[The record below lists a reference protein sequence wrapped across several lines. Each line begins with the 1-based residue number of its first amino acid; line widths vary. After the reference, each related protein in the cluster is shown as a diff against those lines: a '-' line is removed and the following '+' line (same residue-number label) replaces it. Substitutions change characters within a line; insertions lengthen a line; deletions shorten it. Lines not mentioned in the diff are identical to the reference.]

1 MRKSESTWRAKGGS
15 DLVVGG
21 DWAEV
26 PCVEVV
32 DLPNEMIDVVRRKR
46 VVLLQIIEGNEGESG
61 WKVPPM
67 DMNGRTGVLGRE
79 INMHHR
85 GVEGEGG

>member
-1 MRKSESTWRAKGGS
+1 MRKSESTWRVKGGS

-46 VVLLQIIEGNEGESG
+46 VVLLQIVRPTQPSQVTIFS
-61 WKVPPM
+61 
-67 DMNGRTGVLGRE
+67 
-79 INMHHR
+79 HR
-85 GVEGEGG
+85 GRQSLCRSSTLILESR